1 MGASKNSFM
10 KKFCLLLFT
19 SALLLLS
26 GSGCAWFRSMF
37 NEPERPPKRASS
49 EKRSR
54 KRPAADDDRD
64 PIHDLFKI
72 KNKPEYMHDKDLSPR
87 ERELLKQE
95 LNNNDPERAVR
106 DFRSD
111 YKSEKQ
117 KRRDWVFGR

>member
-1 MGASKNSFM
+1 M
-10 KKFCLLLFT
+10 KRICLLLFA
-19 SALLLLS
+19 ALLLLS

-49 EKRSR
+49 AKPSR
-54 KRPAADDDRD
+54 KRAAADDRD
-64 PIHDLFKI
+64 PIHDLFKV
-72 KNKPEYMHDKDLSPR
+72 KNKPEYMHDKDLTPR

-95 LNNNDPERAVR
+95 LNNNDPEQAVR
-106 DFRSD
+106 NFRSD

>member
-1 MGASKNSFM
+1 M
-10 KKFCLLLFT
+10 KKFYFLLFT
-19 SALLLLS
+19 SVLLLS

-37 NEPERPPKRASS
+37 NEPERSPKRASS

-54 KRPAADDDRD
+54 KRPADDDRD

-95 LNNNDPERAVR
+95 LNTTDPERAVR